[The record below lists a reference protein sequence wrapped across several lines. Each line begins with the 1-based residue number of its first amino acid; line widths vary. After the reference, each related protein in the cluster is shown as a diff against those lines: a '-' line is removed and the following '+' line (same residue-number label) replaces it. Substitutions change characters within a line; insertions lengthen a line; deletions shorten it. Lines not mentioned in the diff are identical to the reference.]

1 MLILNFSHPLTEP
14 QLARAAELAAQ
25 PVDAVFNI
33 PVQFDTTLPFAP
45 QVEELVNHI
54 PLTPRQL
61 QTEPIL
67 VVLPALNFIAALLL
81 ADLHGR
87 MGYFPA
93 VLRLRPVPGSTPPA
107 FEAAEILNLQ
117 QIRENAR
124 TTRRLDENQSD

>member
-1 MLILNFSHPLTEP
+1 
-14 QLARAAELAAQ
+14 
-25 PVDAVFNI
+25 I

>member
-1 MLILNFSHPLTEP
+1 MLILNFSHPLTEN

-33 PVQFDTTLPFAP
+33 PVQIATTLPFAP